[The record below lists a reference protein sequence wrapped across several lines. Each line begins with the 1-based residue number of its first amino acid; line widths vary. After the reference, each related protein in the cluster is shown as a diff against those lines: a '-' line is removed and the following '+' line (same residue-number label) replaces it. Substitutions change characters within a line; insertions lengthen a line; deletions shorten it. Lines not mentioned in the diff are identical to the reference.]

1 MSSNGF
7 NIPTTYNQGYQEG
20 FNQGLQEAA
29 QKHDLFLEI
38 LIVSFAMRMFIQLP
52 QVQQRIESIAKRN
65 LHPALLTGVDVLAF
79 FTTVLLYWASLGNP
93 IIK

>member
-1 MSSNGF
+1 
-7 NIPTTYNQGYQEG
+7 
-20 FNQGLQEAA
+20 
-29 QKHDLFLEI
+29 
-38 LIVSFAMRMFIQLP
+38 MFIQLP